1 MARKIKVDMT
11 NVESY
16 GKCEEGIHT
25 AKIASIEQT
34 TSQGGDDML
43 KVIFEVVKGKSKG
56 ARVFDNFVLT
66 EKALWKFQLLLKA
79 LKVKCDGKLA
89 IDLDKLEGKLVD
101 IEVAHEE
108 YQGQMRARVND
119 YTIAGTKATD
129 SDTDYDEDDE
139 DDEEELEEE
148 EEEEEESKPAP
159 KKPSKKPA
167 PAAKKAKKSEP
178 EPEEDEDDE
187 WEDEEEE
194 EEEEPP
200 KKPAK
205 KSAPVKS
212 SKPAKKAPKK
222 PEPEEDDEWEDDEDE
237 WENDDE

>member
-148 EEEEEESKPAP
+148 EEEPP

>member
-56 ARVFDNFVLT
+56 SRVFDNFVLT

-79 LKVKCDGKLA
+79 LKVKCDGKLS

-101 IEVAHEE
+101 IEVSHEE
-108 YQGQMRARVND
+108 FQGQMRARVND

-129 SDTDYDEDDE
+129 SDADYDEDVE
-139 DDEEELEEE
+139 DDEEEEEE
-148 EEEEEESKPAP
+148 PKPAP
-159 KKPSKKPA
+159 KKSSKKSA
-167 PAAKKAKKSEP
+167 PAAKKAKKPEP

-205 KSAPVKS
+205 KSAPAKS

-222 PEPEEDDEWEDDEDE
+222 PEPEEDDEWDDDEDE
-237 WENDDE
+237 WEDDDE

>member
-16 GKCEEGIHT
+16 GKCDEGIHT

-56 ARVFDNFVLT
+56 AKVFDNFVLT

-79 LKVKCDGKLA
+79 LKIKCDGKLA

-148 EEEEEESKPAP
+148 EEPKKA
-159 KKPSKKPA
+159 KKPSKKSA
-167 PAAKKAKKSEP
+167 PAAKKAPKKS
-178 EPEEDEDDE
+178 
-187 WEDEEEE
+187 
-194 EEEEPP
+194 
-200 KKPAK
+200 
-205 KSAPVKS
+205 
-212 SKPAKKAPKK
+212 
-222 PEPEEDDEWEDDEDE
+222 EPEEDDEWEDDEDE
-237 WENDDE
+237 WEDEEDE

>member
-16 GKCEEGIHT
+16 GKCDEGIHT

-56 ARVFDNFVLT
+56 AKVFDNFVLT

-79 LKVKCDGKLA
+79 LKIKCDGKLA

-139 DDEEELEEE
+139 DDEEEEEE
-148 EEEEEESKPAP
+148 EEAP
-159 KKPSKKPA
+159 
-167 PAAKKAKKSEP
+167 KKAKKSSKKPVRKKPEP
-178 EPEEDEDDE
+178 EPVD
-187 WEDEEEE
+187 EDEEEE
-194 EEEEPP
+194 FDEFEDVEE
-200 KKPAK
+200 
-205 KSAPVKS
+205 
-212 SKPAKKAPKK
+212 
-222 PEPEEDDEWEDDEDE
+222 
-237 WENDDE
+237 

>member
-16 GKCEEGIHT
+16 GKCDEGIHT

-56 ARVFDNFVLT
+56 AKVFDNFVLT

-79 LKVKCDGKLA
+79 LKIKCDGKLA

-139 DDEEELEEE
+139 DDEEE
-148 EEEEEESKPAP
+148 
-159 KKPSKKPA
+159 
-167 PAAKKAKKSEP
+167 
-178 EPEEDEDDE
+178 
-187 WEDEEEE
+187 EE

-205 KSAPVKS
+205 KSAPAKS
-212 SKPAKKAPKK
+212 SKPAKKAPKTSTA
-222 PEPEEDDEWEDDEDE
+222 EEDDEWEDDEDE
-237 WENDDE
+237 WEDEEDE

>member
-16 GKCEEGIHT
+16 GKCDEGIHT

-56 ARVFDNFVLT
+56 AKVFDNFVLT

-79 LKVKCDGKLA
+79 LKIKCDGKLA

-148 EEEEEESKPAP
+148 EEPKKA
-159 KKPSKKPA
+159 KKPSKKSA
-167 PAAKKAKKSEP
+167 PAAKKAPKKSEP
-178 EPEEDEDDE
+178 EPEEDDE

-205 KSAPVKS
+205 KSAPAKS

-222 PEPEEDDEWEDDEDE
+222 SEPEEDDEWEDDEDE
-237 WENDDE
+237 WEDEEDE

>member
-16 GKCEEGIHT
+16 GKCDEGIHT

-56 ARVFDNFVLT
+56 AKVFDNFVLT

-79 LKVKCDGKLA
+79 LKIKCDGKLA

-148 EEEEEESKPAP
+148 EEP
-159 KKPSKKPA
+159 KKAKKSSKKSA
-167 PAAKKAKKSEP
+167 PAAKQAPKKSEP
-178 EPEEDEDDE
+178 EPEEDDE

-205 KSAPVKS
+205 KSAPAKS

-222 PEPEEDDEWEDDEDE
+222 SEPEEDDEWEDDEDE
-237 WENDDE
+237 WEDEEDE